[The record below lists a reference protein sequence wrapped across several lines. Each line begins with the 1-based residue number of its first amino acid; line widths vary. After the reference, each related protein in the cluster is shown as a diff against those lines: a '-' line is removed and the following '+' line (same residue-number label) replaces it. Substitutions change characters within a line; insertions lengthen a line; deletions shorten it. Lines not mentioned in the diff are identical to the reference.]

1 MIDFRY
7 HLVSIVAVFLAL
19 GLGIIL
25 GATAL
30 QPTALSALKRTSQQ
44 EHQQIG
50 SALATNRQQALQ
62 IERND
67 QFAESATTLLIGQL
81 LAGERVVLGQAP
93 GASSQEV
100 SAAVQALAVAGAG
113 CGAQV
118 QP

>member
-81 LAGERVVLGQAP
+81 LAGERVVPVQAP
-93 GASSQEV
+93 GASTQLV
-100 SAAVQALAVAGAG
+100 SGVVQALTVAGAAISG
-113 CGAQV
+113 HGQL
-118 QP
+118 